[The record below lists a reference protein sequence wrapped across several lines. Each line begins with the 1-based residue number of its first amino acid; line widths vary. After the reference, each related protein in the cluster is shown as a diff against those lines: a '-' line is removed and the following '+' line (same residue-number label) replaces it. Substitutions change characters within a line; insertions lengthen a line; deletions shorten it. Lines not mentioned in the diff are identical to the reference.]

1 MDLIAKL
8 QVPLTFGHPPQVHM
22 EDIVILQLPIPLH
35 LARLSHIKHTD
46 LVSVV

>member
-22 EDIVILQLPIPLH
+22 EDIVILV
-35 LARLSHIKHTD
+35 LSIQFLVRVTHIKHTD